1 MAYFCLPTIALNYPA
16 FIREEIMEIVELA
29 ASFKETCVY
38 REGLYDG
45 HLEGRQEGR
54 LEGQKE
60 GHREGLREG
69 ARSLILRQLNR
80 RLGTIA
86 PELKVK
92 IGALTIEQLE
102 DLGEALL
109 GFYHM
114 TNLEAWLA
122 QIQISVEAIIDLAI
136 TSMVHKFP
144 ELTRDEIMQV
154 LELATEAKQTRFYQ
168 DVLQEGRAEEG
179 RSLILRQL
187 NRRLGTIAPEI
198 KTKIEALT
206 IVQLEDLGEALLD
219 FASVTD
225 FEVWLA
231 KVAHEPAIKTP

>member
-1 MAYFCLPTIALNYPA
+1 
-16 FIREEIMEIVELA
+16 MEIVELA

-86 PELKVK
+86 PE
-92 IGALTIEQLE
+92 
-102 DLGEALL
+102 
-109 GFYHM
+109 
-114 TNLEAWLA
+114 
-122 QIQISVEAIIDLAI
+122 
-136 TSMVHKFP
+136 
-144 ELTRDEIMQV
+144 
-154 LELATEAKQTRFYQ
+154 
-168 DVLQEGRAEEG
+168 
-179 RSLILRQL
+179 
-187 NRRLGTIAPEI
+187 I